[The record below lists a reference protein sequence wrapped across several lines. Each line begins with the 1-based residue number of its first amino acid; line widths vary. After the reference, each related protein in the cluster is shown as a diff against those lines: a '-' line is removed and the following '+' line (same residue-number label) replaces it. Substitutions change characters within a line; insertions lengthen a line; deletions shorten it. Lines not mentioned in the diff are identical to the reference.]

1 MIQARETPGLS
12 FFDHMLDQLSKHS
25 LVDIDLNVVGD
36 LDVDEHHTIE
46 DTRISYWSR
55 FNVQEKLI
63 ASRNINC
70 LRGFFIL
77 ILSLKNKKIN
87 LFY

>member
-1 MIQARETPGLS
+1 MNLDGSGISNISTGLS

-46 DTRISYWSR
+46 DTAILLGEA
-55 FNVQEKLI
+55 FNSLLSNKI
-63 ASRNINC
+63 GIN
-70 LRGFFIL
+70 RYGFVL
-77 ILSLKNKKIN
+77 GLSKK
-87 LFY
+87 